1 MALSDRGLARNESFG
16 YAKHENSRRITST
29 GCAWLNV
36 VFLEK
41 KHSYMAGWLS
51 LCYQKGTRSKVIYLR
66 IKITLNIYL
75 QCESKN

>member
-41 KHSYMAGWLS
+41 KTQLHGWLVKPMLS
-51 LCYQKGTRSKVIYLR
+51 EGN
-66 IKITLNIYL
+66 KI
-75 QCESKN
+75 